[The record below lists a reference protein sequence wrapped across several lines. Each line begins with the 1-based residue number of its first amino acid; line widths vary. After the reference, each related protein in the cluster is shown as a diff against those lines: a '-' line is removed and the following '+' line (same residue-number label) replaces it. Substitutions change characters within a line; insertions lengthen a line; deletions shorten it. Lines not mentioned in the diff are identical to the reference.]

1 MPTPRL
7 PPSKR
12 QYVAQPL
19 PAFLDFQH
27 PKLVAEPPSGARW
40 LHEIKFDGYR
50 FQARVETGDVT
61 LFTRRGFDWTAKLP
75 ELAADLSGL
84 RDCILDGE
92 VCHLDAQGRPTFSG
106 LRSAMG
112 KGQTA
117 SLVFFCFDILWRG
130 QDDLRP
136 FALKDRKEILAGLIG
151 PIAGQRVRLVDSFPT
166 GGAAL
171 LKSACRIGLEG
182 VVSKRRD
189 SRYQA
194 GRGDSWVK
202 AKCKLAQ
209 EFVIGGWVQEAGRHF
224 KGVLVGVQGPKGL
237 TYVGTLERGF
247 SAAPDLARR
256 LAPLEIT
263 ANPFRAGDPPRAH
276 MRWVEPKLVAQAEF
290 QEWTASGKIRHASF
304 RGLRDD
310 KDPAEVRREIPE
322 DAP

>member
-1 MPTPRL
+1 L
-7 PPSKR
+7 KR
-12 QYVAQPL
+12 QYVRQPL
-19 PAFLDFQH
+19 PGFLELQH
-27 PKLVAEPPSGARW
+27 PQLVAEPPTGAHW

-50 FQARVETGDVT
+50 FQARVETGGVT
-61 LFTRRGFDWTAKLP
+61 LFTRRGNDWTDQLP

-84 RDCILDGE
+84 PDVILDGE
-92 VCHLDAQGRPTFSG
+92 LCFLDEHGRPRFSG

-112 KGQTA
+112 KRRTSG
-117 SLVFFCFDILWRG
+117 LVFFCFDILWRG

-136 FALKDRKEILAGLIG
+136 FPLRDRKEILDKVLA
-151 PIAGQRVRLVDSFPT
+151 PIAGERVRIVDAFPS
-166 GGAAL
+166 GGATL
-171 LKSACRIGLEG
+171 LQSACNIGVEG

-189 SRYQA
+189 ARYQA

-209 EFVIGGWVQEAGRHF
+209 EFVIGGWEQEAGRHF

-247 SAAPDLARR
+247 SAAPDLAKR
-256 LAPLEIT
+256 LAPLET
-263 ANPFRAGDPPRAH
+263 RTNPFAAGGPPRAH
-276 MRWVEPKLVAQAEF
+276 VHWVEPRLVCQAEF

-310 KDPAEVRREIPE
+310 KEVGDVRREQPE
-322 DAP
+322 ATPL